1 MPCGQRPP
9 AAARGVRAAGSP
21 GAAVHSH
28 QRVPARGLAP
38 WACAIQAGGFS
49 SGGRL
54 SPAAPQRQLEVR
66 CQPSRPL
73 FAGALALD
81 TRANPGLGRPACSL
95 PPWGPGGREGAFET
109 YKLCSSWPAYQASRS
124 TQTSVGSRIDQSVVT
139 SSVSFLTSPHG
150 APAHPPIPRRA
161 RGAAR
166 ACARA
171 CARARSPLG
180 RQSAVL
186 YTSIMRVQRPT
197 QRAFS
202 FGTHAPTA
210 ASYLVVHSI
219 CGIHSKRAVLLLAC
233 AMSPLSPP
241 PGPLGAAPT
250 LPCTVCSVL

>member
-161 RGAAR
+161 RGAVGQAERRFVHVNNAR
-166 ACARA
+166 AAPYAARVLVWNP
-171 CARARSPLG
+171 RTHGSILPSSTQHLWHSQQESRTVTGMRYEPPL
-180 RQSAVL
+180 
-186 YTSIMRVQRPT
+186 P
-197 QRAFS
+197 
-202 FGTHAPTA
+202 
-210 ASYLVVHSI
+210 AS
-219 CGIHSKRAVLLLAC
+219 
-233 AMSPLSPP
+233 
-241 PGPLGAAPT
+241 GPLGCGTHLAVHCLLCFMKMQRPR
-250 LPCTVCSVL
+250 PFPG